1 VGGPWLGRLVELRWL
16 ALGASLLLGLVL
28 LRTQV
33 VDTVSVESDSMEPSI
48 CAGDRLVVSKLGRH
62 ESLESGELVVFRSPE
77 DGARVVKRVVA
88 LEGQRVAVRDGAL
101 YVDRRR
107 QVEPYVDLA
116 TMDGA
121 FFGPVV
127 VAAGT
132 VFVLGDHRE
141 VSIDSRDY
149 GGVPRDSVEGTVL
162 ATLWSSCSG

>member
-1 VGGPWLGRLVELRWL
+1 MGGPWLARLVELRWL

-48 CAGDRLVVSKLGRH
+48 CAGDRLVVSKLGLH
-62 ESLESGELVVFRSPE
+62 ESLEPGELVVFRSPE
-77 DGARVVKRVVA
+77 DGTRVVKRVVA

-127 VAAGT
+127 VAPET

-162 ATLWSSCSG
+162 ATLWSSCSV